1 MTTED
6 ELREKLR
13 KIEAL
18 FAGAKTDGERDAA
31 GAAAERIRARLGQIA
46 AHEPAIEMRFAIHDP
61 WSRKLFLA
69 LSRRYGIEPYR
80 YPRMKRQSLVVKAPR
95 SFVDGVLWPEFSQL
109 NEALTSYLMSA
120 TERIISDVVHAN
132 TGEAVERPG
141 GARLD
146 EMRDLAD

>member
-1 MTTED
+1 MVDED

-31 GAAAERIRARLGQIA
+31 GAAAERIRARLADVA
-46 AHEPAIEMRFAIHDP
+46 AREAAVEMRFAMHDP

-95 SFVDGVLWPEFSQL
+95 SFVEGVLWPEFSQL
-109 NEALTSYLMSA
+109 NEALTSYLMST
-120 TERIISDVVHAN
+120 TERVISDVVHSD
-132 TGEAVERPG
+132 TGEALERPG
-141 GARLD
+141 AGLL
-146 EMRDLAD
+146 E

>member
-31 GAAAERIRARLGQIA
+31 GAAAERIRTRLGQIA

-109 NEALTSYLMSA
+109 NEALTNYLMSA
-120 TERIISDVVHAN
+120 TERVIRDVVHAN
-132 TGEAVERPG
+132 TGEAVERTG
-141 GARLD
+141 GALLD
-146 EMRDLAD
+146 

>member
-1 MTTED
+1 MVDED

-31 GAAAERIRARLGQIA
+31 GAAAERIRARLADVA
-46 AHEPAIEMRFAIHDP
+46 AREAAVEMRFAIHDP

-95 SFVDGVLWPEFSQL
+95 SFVEGVLWPEFSQL
-109 NEALTSYLMSA
+109 NEALTNYLMST
-120 TERIISDVVHAN
+120 TERVISDVVHAD
-132 TGEAVERPG
+132 TGEALERPG
-141 GARLD
+141 AGLL
-146 EMRDLAD
+146 E

>member
-18 FAGAKTDGERDAA
+18 FAGAKTEGEREAA
-31 GAAAERIRARLGQIA
+31 GAAAERIREKLSA
-46 AHEPAIEMRFAIHDP
+46 AGRREAAVEMRFSIHDP

-80 YPRMKRQSLVVKAPR
+80 YPRMRRQTLIVRGPA
-95 SFVDGVLWPEFSQL
+95 SFIDGVLWPEFTAL
-109 NEALTSYLMSA
+109 NEALTGYLLQV
-120 TERIISDVVHAN
+120 TERVIRDAVHAN
-132 TGEAVERPG
+132 TGEAVERAEPG
-141 GARLD
+141 RI
-146 EMRDLAD
+146 E